1 MSGQRVKRGR
11 DNTVVRGWDK
21 EDKGGKQ
28 EKGTIIRGGREDSCS
43 RQRRH

>member
-1 MSGQRVKRGR
+1 MVKESKGEGII
-11 DNTVVRGWDK
+11 VRGWDK

-28 EKGTIIRGGREDSCS
+28 EKGTIIRGGREDFSS